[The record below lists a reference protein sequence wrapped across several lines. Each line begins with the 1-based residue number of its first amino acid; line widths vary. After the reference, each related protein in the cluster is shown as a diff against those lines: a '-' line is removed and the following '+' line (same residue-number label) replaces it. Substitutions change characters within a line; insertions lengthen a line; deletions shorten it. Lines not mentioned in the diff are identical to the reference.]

1 MIVYAQTQWKEH
13 ALGADRWKIIHTLE
27 LPHRLFHH
35 FRCNL
40 NENYDFIAEHAEEMY
55 VDRNRM
61 TRGMLVLCEGS
72 EDGILVNSEGS
83 SYARYSAYLPGART
97 LMMMD
102 RHPSLAKFCEQMG
115 KLVDEYAQKIV
126 EQQKD
131 GQFQLPWNEVDTIP
145 APEGFTMQ
153 LFTEMLAERP
163 EIEGVEETGSEIILT
178 VAQPYLRQDE
188 PGQSAEQS
196 M

>member
-1 MIVYAQTQWKEH
+1 MIVYAQTQRKEP
-13 ALGADRWKIIHTLE
+13 AIGADRWKIIHTLE
-27 LPHRLFHH
+27 LPRDEFIH
-35 FRCNL
+35 FKNNL
-40 NENYDFIAEHAEEMY
+40 LEGYGFIAEHAEEMY
-55 VDRNRM
+55 VDRNQV

-97 LMMMD
+97 LLMMD
-102 RHPSLAKFCEQMG
+102 RHPSLAKFCEWMG
-115 KLVDEYAQKIV
+115 KLVDEYVQKIV

-131 GQFQLPWNEVDTIP
+131 GQFQLPWNEDEAIP
-145 APEGFTMQ
+145 TPEGFTMQ

-163 EIEGVEETGSEIILT
+163 EIAGIEETGSEIIVT
-178 VAQPYLRQDE
+178 VAQPYLGQDE
-188 PGQSAEQS
+188 SEQSAEQS